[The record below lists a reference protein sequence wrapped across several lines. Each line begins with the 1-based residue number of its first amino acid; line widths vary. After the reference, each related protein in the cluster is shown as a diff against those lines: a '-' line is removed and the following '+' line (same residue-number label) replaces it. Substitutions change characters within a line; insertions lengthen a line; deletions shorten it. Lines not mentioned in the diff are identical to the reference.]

1 MSGQDDRDNSSR
13 LACGTVDNF
22 GLSKDAIQIWLDVQ
36 QLINLGLTATY
47 VRDVIEAQNRN
58 IATGKL
64 GQALAPEGRA
74 RSSTGWS
81 RRSTWSSSWISS
93 FCGADAYNKA
103 ELRTVEPG
111 STHDTKRV
119 VTNGLKQGERAVVVW
134 AKKVKS
140 RSEVKPTQPAE
151 TVNWAR
157 WREARF

>member
-64 GQALAPEGRA
+64 GQAPAPEGQA
-74 RSSTGWS
+74 FEYDTSLHCSELIGPFS
-81 RRSTWSSSWISS
+81 V
-93 FCGADAYNKA
+93 AD
-103 ELRTVEPG
+103 
-111 STHDTKRV
+111 
-119 VTNGLKQGERAVVVW
+119 
-134 AKKVKS
+134 
-140 RSEVKPTQPAE
+140 
-151 TVNWAR
+151 
-157 WREARF
+157 